1 MKPRTEV
8 RAGDGEGTA
17 HGPGFMPGRRSAR
30 SGPWPSAGWFLIL
43 VAVAASVAAG
53 VTAVVQQ
60 RELIPGLSNQGPFT
74 EFALPLV
81 SAGVDLFAALT
92 IGWLLAAAW
101 LVPCT
106 GDRFLTVAGYRAV
119 RAASLS
125 AMVWALTSAAS
136 VPLIVSDTLGRS
148 MDQVLS
154 AELLMRGIGQLDDA
168 QAAVV
173 STVLAGFVATCA
185 RVVLRPGGAGLLL
198 VLALIGVLPQ
208 AATGHAAQAG
218 DHDVAVDSMIYH
230 LVGITL
236 WMGGL
241 AAVVTLARRR
251 AAQLHTILARYS
263 TVAGVAFVV
272 VAASGMVN
280 ASVRVGSLEAL
291 WLSEYGRLVLL
302 KALAL
307 LVLGGIGWFHR
318 RHTLRVMRESNSLR
332 PLIRLAAAE
341 LLIMA
346 GTIGVAVA
354 LSGTA
359 PPPAPTPTSE
369 LESELGF
376 DLAGPPTLVRL
387 VTEWRFDWILGTAA
401 TIAALL
407 YLAGVHRLRRR
418 GDRWPVGRTVAWLAG
433 CTLVLVATSSGLGRY
448 AETQFSVHMSAHM
461 LLAMIAPAVLVM
473 GGPVTLALRALP
485 AAGAEGIPGAREA
498 LLAGVHSRPARILTH
513 PLVVAAL
520 FIGSFAAVYFT
531 GLFQVLVSTHL
542 GHLVMNIHFLLTGYL
557 YYWVVIGIDPGPRG
571 RRLSPPA
578 RLGILMAPVPFHA
591 FFGITMMNT
600 RQPLA
605 QTYYQ
610 RLNLP
615 WVSDLVAD
623 QRLGGGIAWAATE
636 APLAVVIIALIT
648 QWARSDAREAE
659 RSDRAGGRAVDDEL
673 DGYNRMLTVLAE
685 RERRS
690 TPHPPALDPESPVP

>member
-1 MKPRTEV
+1 M
-8 RAGDGEGTA
+8 
-17 HGPGFMPGRRSAR
+17 
-30 SGPWPSAGWFLIL
+30 L
-43 VAVAASVAAG
+43 VAVAASVAGG
-53 VTAVVQQ
+53 VTAVVQPYV
-60 RELIPGLSNQGPFT
+60 LIPGLSNQGPFT
-74 EFALPLV
+74 EFALPIV
-81 SAGVDLFAALT
+81 SACVDLFAAMT

-106 GDRFLTVAGYRAV
+106 GSRFLTMAGYRAV

-125 AMVWALTSAAS
+125 AMAWAFTSAAS

-168 QAAVV
+168 QAAVL
-173 STVLAGFVATCA
+173 STAVAGFIAICA
-185 RVVLRPGGAGLLL
+185 RVVLRPGGAGMLLG
-198 VLALIGVLPQ
+198 LALLGVLPQ

-236 WMGGL
+236 WLGGL
-241 AAVVTLARRR
+241 IAVLTLARRR
-251 AAQLHTILARYS
+251 IPELNTVLARYS

-272 VAASGMVN
+272 VAASGLVN
-280 ASVRVGSLEAL
+280 AAVRVGSLEAL
-291 WLSEYGRLVLL
+291 WRSDYGRLVIV
-302 KALAL
+302 KAVAL
-307 LVLGGIGWFHR
+307 FVLGGIGWQHR
-318 RHTLRVMRESNSLR
+318 RRTLRVLRERHSLR
-332 PLIRLAAAE
+332 PLIGLAAAE

-359 PPPAPTPTSE
+359 PPPATTDTSE
-369 LESELGF
+369 LAGELGF
-376 DLAGPPTLVRL
+376 DLAGPPTLARL
-387 VTEWRFDWILGTAA
+387 ATEWRFDWILGAA
-401 TIAALL
+401 AITAALL
-407 YLAGVHRLRRR
+407 YLAGVRRLTRR

-433 CTLVLVATSSGLGRY
+433 CVLMLVATSSGLGRY

-485 AAGAEGIPGAREA
+485 AAGVDGVPGVREA
-498 LLAGVHSRPARILTH
+498 VLAGVHSRPARILTH
-513 PLVVAAL
+513 PLVVTAL

-531 GLFQVLVSTHL
+531 GLFQILVSTHL
-542 GHLVMNIHFLLTGYL
+542 GHLVMNTHFLLTGYL

-571 RRLSPPA
+571 RRLSAPA

-659 RSDRAGGRAVDDEL
+659 RSDRAGSRAVDDEL
-673 DGYNRMLTVLAE
+673 DGYNRMLAVLAD

-690 TPHPPALDPESPVP
+690 TVDPPGQDPGPPGP